1 MSFYKIIIGKD
12 IAPQNKNT
20 SHIKF
25 NHKEIKFHKRRRKA
39 SFCFI
44 SNTMNQIKK
53 ILPIYLFIYL
63 FIDFI
68 YLFLFIYLFIL
79 IYLFIYFNL
88 FIYLFYFNLFY
99 LFILIYLFGKNFLIE
114 FNEFAIGQCITFQYK
129 MTK

>member
-63 FIDFI
+63 FN
-68 YLFLFIYLFIL
+68 Y
-79 IYLFIYFNL
+79 
-88 FIYLFYFNLFY
+88 FIYLFYLLIY
-99 LFILIYLFGKNFLIE
+99 CLILFIYFIYLGSF
-114 FNEFAIGQCITFQYK
+114 C
-129 MTK
+129 